1 MLESFTRKLK
11 EKKRL
16 YGFKQLCIL
25 MLKAVT
31 RRILKLDWDTHL
43 LMSKELDSS
52 IELPLRND
60 IAIRELELNDFQ
72 NKDWRSFMT
81 SEKMAFYENLKKRIA
96 FNTYGAFI
104 NGSLAYVTSIV
115 WDKII
120 LSAKID
126 TADRESFGYIM
137 DSYCHPAFRGNGVHN
152 YMNQWCLS
160 TIKKSGRNKAYVSVL
175 AYNIPAIKTQKKCGL
190 SIEKRVKVIRWG
202 SYIWKIIVCC

>member
-1 MLESFTRKLK
+1 MLESFARKLK

-25 MLKAVT
+25 ILKAVT
-31 RRILKLDWDTHL
+31 RKILKLDWDTHL

-52 IELPLRND
+52 IDLPLRND
-60 IAIRELELNDFQ
+60 ITIRELELNDFQ
-72 NKDWRSFMT
+72 NNGWRSFMT

-104 NGSLAYVTSIV
+104 NGRLAYVTSIV

-120 LSAKID
+120 LSDNTDA
-126 TADRESFGYIM
+126 ADRECFGYIM

-160 TIKKSGRNKAYVSVL
+160 KIKESGRSKAYVSVL
-175 AYNIPAIKTQKKCGL
+175 AYNIPAVKTQKKCGL
-190 SIEKRVKVIRWG
+190 SVMKRIRVICWG
-202 SYIWKIIVCC
+202 KYTYIK

>member
-1 MLESFTRKLK
+1 MLESFARKLK

-31 RRILKLDWDTHL
+31 RKILKLDWDTHL

-52 IELPLRND
+52 IDLPLRND
-60 IAIRELELNDFQ
+60 ITIRELELNDFQ
-72 NKDWRSFMT
+72 NNDWRSFMT

-104 NGSLAYVTSIV
+104 NGRLAYVTSIV

-120 LSAKID
+120 LSGNTDA
-126 TADRESFGYIM
+126 ADRECFGYIM
-137 DSYCHPAFRGNGVHN
+137 DSYCHPAFRGNGVHS

-160 TIKKSGRNKAYVSVL
+160 KIKESGRNKAYVSVL
-175 AYNIPAIKTQKKCGL
+175 AYNIPAVRTQKKCGL
-190 SIEKRVKVIRWG
+190 SIERQIKVIRWE
-202 SYIWKIIVCC
+202 SYKWLKTKI

>member
-1 MLESFTRKLK
+1 
-11 EKKRL
+11 
-16 YGFKQLCIL
+16 

-31 RRILKLDWDTHL
+31 RKILKLDWDTHL

-52 IELPLRND
+52 IDLPLRND
-60 IAIRELELNDFQ
+60 ITIRELELNDFQ

-104 NGSLAYVTSIV
+104 NGRLAYVTSIV

-120 LSAKID
+120 LSANID
-126 TADRESFGYIM
+126 TADRETFGYIM
-137 DSYCHPAFRGNGVHN
+137 DSYCLPAFRGNGVHN

-160 TIKKSGRNKAYVSVL
+160 KIKESGRNKAYVSVL

-190 SIEKRVKVIRWG
+190 SIEKRMSVIYWG
-202 SYIWKIIVCC
+202 SYKLLKTKI

>member
-1 MLESFTRKLK
+1 MLESFARKLK

-31 RRILKLDWDTHL
+31 RKILKLDWDTHL

-52 IELPLRND
+52 IDLPLRND
-60 IAIRELELNDFQ
+60 ITIRELELNDFQ
-72 NKDWRSFMT
+72 NNDWKSFMT
-81 SEKMAFYENLKKRIA
+81 SEKMAFYENLKRRIA

-104 NGSLAYVTSIV
+104 NGRLAYVTSIV

-120 LSAKID
+120 LSGNTDAE
-126 TADRESFGYIM
+126 DRESFGYIM

-152 YMNQWCLS
+152 YMNRWCLS
-160 TIKKSGRNKAYVSVL
+160 KIRESGRNKAYVSVL

-190 SIEKRVKVIRWG
+190 SFMKRIRVICWG
-202 SYIWKIIVCC
+202 KYTYIK